1 MTALLQ
7 LSLPIP
13 CAVARQDAAS
23 PEAERHLG
31 GAASSRALVNGRA
44 WKAHPAREGK
54 RRGQNLLQRQLRN
67 IAQRIVLSCAAL
79 SCATAGVGG

>member
-23 PEAERHLG
+23 PNLSRAEG
-31 GAASSRALVNGRA
+31 GAR
-44 WKAHPAREGK
+44 
-54 RRGQNLLQRQLRN
+54 
-67 IAQRIVLSCAAL
+67 
-79 SCATAGVGG
+79 